1 MNNDHL
7 DEWAF
12 IAFLDSDA
20 EMLDLAKAREHLAS
34 CSSCA
39 HELEEFRSMYT
50 ALRDQEVWSLV
61 DGSERITVPEDIR
74 FLHARMSHE
83 AKTAEQMLAVLTGM
97 PVSEWI
103 EFIAARPAD
112 WSSGLMKAIASAAR
126 AEMDRDA
133 SRALAMIDT
142 GLWVAQRSRYATESI
157 AVGDLWKER
166 ANALLELGRYPEA
179 LDALQQAEAAFELQ
193 PVPAFDLALVN
204 WARANVLFR
213 SGSYRE
219 AEIEV
224 ADAISVLDEYGDV
237 VRVAQ
242 ARVLKAGLR
251 YAQGHFAEAK
261 AQWLALQEVMEQLGD
276 RSSLARIRSNVA
288 CCDVLLG
295 DLPAARQA
303 AAEAL
308 RTFDEAG
315 MRTEMIRTR
324 WAFARILMKSGYA
337 DAALDE
343 LTQAAADFDVQQMAV
358 DAARVRLDIVAE
370 LLRRTS
376 WSEARELA
384 ASLVEEFATRRTAG
398 SELQALLYLQRAVE
412 NESATPETA
421 QFVSEFL
428 DAPTETFT
436 PRMM

>member
-1 MNNDHL
+1 MNDHL

-20 EMLDLAKAREHLAS
+20 EMLDLASAREHLAA
-34 CSSCA
+34 CSSCT
-39 HELEEFRSMYT
+39 HELEEFRGMYA

-61 DGSERITVPEDIR
+61 DGSERVAVPEDVR

-83 AKTAEQMLAVLTGM
+83 AKAAEQMMAVLAGL
-97 PVSEWI
+97 PVGEWI

-112 WSSGLMKAIASAAR
+112 WSSGLMKAIASGAR

-133 SRALAMIDT
+133 GRALAMIDA
-142 GLWVAQRSRYATESI
+142 GLWVAQRSKYSTESI

-179 LDALQQAEAAFELQ
+179 LEALKAAEGSFVLQ

-204 WARANVLFR
+204 WARANVLYR
-213 SGSYRE
+213 SGAYQE
-219 AEIEV
+219 AEVEV
-224 ADAISVLDEYGDV
+224 AEAIRVLDEYGDT

-242 ARVLKAGLR
+242 ARVLQAVLR
-251 YAQGHFAEAK
+251 YVLGDVVTARSRFLSLRTVLED
-261 AQWLALQEVMEQLGD
+261 LGD
-276 RSSLARIRSNVA
+276 RSSVARVLSNIAHCEVA
-288 CCDVLLG
+288 LG
-295 DLPAARQA
+295 DLPAARSA

-343 LTQAAADFDVQQMAV
+343 LTQAAADFDAQQIAV

-370 LLRRTS
+370 LLRRSS

-384 ASLVEEFATRRTAG
+384 ASLVEEFAARQTAG

-436 PRMM
+436 PRPM